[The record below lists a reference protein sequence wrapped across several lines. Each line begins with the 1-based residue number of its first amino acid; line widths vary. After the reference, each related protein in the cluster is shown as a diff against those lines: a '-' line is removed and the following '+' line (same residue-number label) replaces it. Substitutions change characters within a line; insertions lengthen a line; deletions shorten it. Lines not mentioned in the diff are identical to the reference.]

1 MQAGRLWIDDIPIP
15 EPGPGEVLVAT
26 KACGICGSDLHAV
39 QHTQSFIATS
49 REVGGGFKLTTDEP
63 VVLGHE
69 FCAEVVEFGQGVSS
83 HYCAE
88 DLVCSMPVLL
98 RSEMV
103 GLGYSDIAPGALLN
117 TWC

>member
-39 QHTQSFIATS
+39 QHTQSFIETS
-49 REVGGGFKLTTDEP
+49 REVGGGFKLTTDER

-69 FCAEVVEFGQGVSS
+69 HQPPQGVQ
-83 HYCAE
+83 E
-88 DLVCSMPVLL
+88 D
-98 RSEMV
+98 E
-103 GLGYSDIAPGALLN
+103 AA
-117 TWC
+117 